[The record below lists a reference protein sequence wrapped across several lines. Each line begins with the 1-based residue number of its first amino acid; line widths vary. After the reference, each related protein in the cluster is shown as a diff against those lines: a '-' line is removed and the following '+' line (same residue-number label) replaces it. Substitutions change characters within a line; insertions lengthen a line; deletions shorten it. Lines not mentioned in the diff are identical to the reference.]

1 MSAIMN
7 AIEQQARTLAEGG
20 ILSPKEFLHL
30 GSRAAVDQ
38 SFTRLVKAG
47 KLIRV
52 GRGTYVAPV
61 VSKFGQR
68 APAPERVVAS
78 LAEKK
83 GEAISPSGATAANA
97 FGLTTQVPVREVFL
111 TSGRSRRV
119 RLGSREVEV
128 RHAPRWQF
136 VLGTSPAG
144 RAVHALAWL
153 GQPHARAAATKLRLQ
168 LPREEWQKLLKVR
181 ATLPSWMA
189 LAISEA
195 QPHA

>member
-1 MSAIMN
+1 MSVVMN
-7 AIEQQARTLAEGG
+7 AIEQQALTLGEGG
-20 ILSPKEFLHL
+20 VLSPKEFLHL
-30 GSRAAVDQ
+30 GSRATIDQ

-52 GRGTYVAPV
+52 GRGAYVAPV

-78 LAEKK
+78 LAERK
-83 GEAISPSGATAANA
+83 GEAISPSGAVAANA

-111 TSGRSRRV
+111 TSGRSRRM

-128 RHAPRWQF
+128 KHAPKWQF

-153 GQPHARAAATKLRLQ
+153 GQEHARTAAKKLRRQ
-168 LPREEWQKLLKVR
+168 LPREEWQKLIEVR
-181 ATLPSWMA
+181 AALPSWMA

-195 QPHA
+195 Q

>member
-1 MSAIMN
+1 MSAMMN

-20 ILSPKEFLHL
+20 VLSPKEFLHL

-52 GRGTYVAPV
+52 GRGAYVAPV

-83 GEAISPSGATAANA
+83 GEAISPSGAAAANA

-144 RAVHALAWL
+144 RAVQALAWL
-153 GQPHARAAATKLRLQ
+153 GQQHARAAATKLRRQ
-168 LPREEWQKLLKVR
+168 LPREEWQKLLEVR